1 MKKNTITRQQKL
13 CPATGEV
20 FIPDRDNQVYINTAV
35 QIKNNNNRAKSKR
48 KDLKDLNDKIISNQ
62 KKLEELFLYLK
73 KNNWER
79 IHAEFVKFVDVDLKA
94 YSKVSKNA
102 TTGGRICWSIDYG
115 IEPTDE
121 TMTYYYI
128 HKKQNK

>member
-62 KKLEELFLYLK
+62 KKLEELLLYLK

-79 IHAEFVKFVDVDLKA
+79 IHAEFVKFVGVDLNA
-94 YSKVSKNA
+94 YSKVTKNA
-102 TTGGRICWSIDYG
+102 TTSGRICWSIDYG

-121 TMTYYYI
+121 TMTHYYI

>member
-1 MKKNTITRQQKL
+1 MKKNTITRQDQV
-13 CPATGEV
+13 CPATGES
-20 FIPDRDNQVYINTAV
+20 FTPIRDNQVYKNRDV
-35 QIKNNNNRAKSKR
+35 QIKNNNDRAKSKR

-79 IHAEFVKFVDVDLKA
+79 IHAEFVKFVGVDLNA
-94 YSKVSKNA
+94 FSKVSKNA
-102 TTGGRICWSIDYG
+102 TTSGRICWSIDYG

>member
-1 MKKNTITRQQKL
+1 MKKNTITRGEKV
-13 CPATGEV
+13 CPATSEV
-20 FIPDRDNQVYINTAV
+20 FIPERDNQLYKNRAV
-35 QIKNNNNRAKSKR
+35 QIKYNNDRAKINR
-48 KDLKDLNDKIISNQ
+48 NELKELNDRIKSNQ

-79 IHAEFVKFVDVDLKA
+79 IHAEFVKFVGVDLNA

-102 TTGGRICWSIDYG
+102 TTSGRICWSIDYG

-121 TMTYYYI
+121 TMTHYYI

>member
-1 MKKNTITRQQKL
+1 MKKNTITRQEQV
-13 CPATGEV
+13 CPATGEA
-20 FIPDRDNQVYINTAV
+20 FIPNRDNQVYINTAV
-35 QIKNNNNRAKSKR
+35 QIKNNNDRAKSNR
-48 KDLKDLNDKIISNQ
+48 NELKELNDRINSNQ
-62 KKLEELFLYLK
+62 KKLEKLFLYLK
-73 KNNWER
+73 ENNWER
-79 IHAEFVKFVDVDLKA
+79 IHSEYVKFVGVDLKA

-102 TTGGRICWSIDYG
+102 TTSGRICWSLNYG